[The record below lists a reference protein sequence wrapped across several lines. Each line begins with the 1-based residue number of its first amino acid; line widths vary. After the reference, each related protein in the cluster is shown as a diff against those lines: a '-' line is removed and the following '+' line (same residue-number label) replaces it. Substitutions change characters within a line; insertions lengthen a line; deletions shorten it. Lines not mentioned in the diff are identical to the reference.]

1 MPWPLLVLG
10 YVAIVASSS
19 DTTLEYGFETSLEVP
34 YRSFVTSPLKYYAA
48 LVENRNIGPLE
59 INIRDYTDKLACSL
73 LHPITHNYFKIL
85 GILTDVYIKPFS
97 HLGNC

>member
-48 LVENRNIGPLE
+48 LVENRNIGPL
-59 INIRDYTDKLACSL
+59 
-73 LHPITHNYFKIL
+73 
-85 GILTDVYIKPFS
+85 G
-97 HLGNC
+97 